1 MTSKETN
8 AVLPL
13 GSATLPNSAVTKA
26 NLIIW
31 RVWKLKKKSTKSNGA
46 GALPMRSWC
55 SPLTVFVLFVIYFS
69 SLCRQGHWYI
79 YIYIHIYKFILSI
92 WNLQTRPSSC
102 GRFTRRKFA
111 KFSAWIWETED
122 ERVQPCAPAPV
133 WRSAPHGK
141 IDVLFDAVNTA
152 SLAETT
158 RHTGHTCM
166 PPDSNTCRH
175 GSNYNCFGATLLQE
189 CAFLPCQLNL
199 CMQRRTTLYF
209 CGWS

>member
-1 MTSKETN
+1 MPASRNRGPAFKSAARSASWKVCITIIAIFSSTFGVDVNNCPACHTLVLYPMTSKETN

-79 YIYIHIYKFILSI
+79 HIYTYI
-92 WNLQTRPSSC
+92 NLYYQFGICRQDHQVVEGSREESSQS
-102 GRFTRRKFA
+102 FQHEFRKRKTKGSSHALQRQSEGQRLMA
-111 KFSAWIWETED
+111 KSMFCS
-122 ERVQPCAPAPV
+122 
-133 WRSAPHGK
+133 
-141 IDVLFDAVNTA
+141 
-152 SLAETT
+152 
-158 RHTGHTCM
+158 
-166 PPDSNTCRH
+166 
-175 GSNYNCFGATLLQE
+175 TL
-189 CAFLPCQLNL
+189 
-199 CMQRRTTLYF
+199 
-209 CGWS
+209 